1 MSKEREAF
9 ETQRHGYRQG
19 YQDAKAHY
27 QPLLDAKDAE
37 IERLKEAHIYTDN
50 SKAAAL
56 LQVENTTLKALLEK
70 AREGLDKAEMTLR
83 KHHYWQSTNT
93 MECKEYGFRYAEEYG
108 DSSMCEETLGAINVI
123 EKAMAAINAAIGE
136 K

>member
-56 LQVENTTLKALLEK
+56 LQVENTTLKALLK
-70 AREGLDKAEMTLR
+70 QASKTLNAAKR
-83 KHHYWQSTNT
+83 
-93 MECKEYGFRYAEEYG
+93 
-108 DSSMCEETLGAINVI
+108 AINGREHTGFI
-123 EKAMAAINAAIGE
+123 DKTLAAINAATGKGE
-136 K
+136 